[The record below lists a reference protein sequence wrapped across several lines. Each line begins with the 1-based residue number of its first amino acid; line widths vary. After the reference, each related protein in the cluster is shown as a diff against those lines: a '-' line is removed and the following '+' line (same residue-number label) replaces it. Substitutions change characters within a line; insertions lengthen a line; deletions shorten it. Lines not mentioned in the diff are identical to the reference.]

1 MRTQALP
8 YPREEF
14 FYISSGKKESF
25 MSQQNTE
32 QPLHTLLRKKPPF
45 RADQV
50 GSLLRPAAVKQAR
63 LQRAAGEI
71 SAEQLREIEN
81 KEIIRSVEKQ
91 KETGLNVVTDGEFRR
106 AWWHFDFLENL
117 DGVEAFTPESGI
129 QFHNVQTK
137 ARGIKVTGDI
147 DFSQHPM
154 LEDYKFL
161 HSIAGDAVP
170 KMTIPSPN
178 MLFFRGKLEKAAYQ
192 NDYKQFQH
200 DVSKAY
206 KKAIQAFYDAGCR
219 YLQLDDTAWAVFL
232 SEAGLRQI
240 EAFGTTPDELRKLF
254 AASINDAIKDR
265 PDDLKVTMHICR
277 GNFQSTWTAEG
288 GYDAAAETIFD
299 GLDLDGLFLEYDD
312 SRSGGFEPLRYV
324 KRSDLQLVLGLITSK
339 HGELEDKD
347 AIKRRIEEASQYVS
361 LDQLCLS
368 PQCGFA
374 STEEGNLITEEQQWA
389 KLRHVVNIAGEVWK

>member
-1 MRTQALP
+1 
-8 YPREEF
+8 
-14 FYISSGKKESF
+14 
-25 MSQQNTE
+25 MSQQTTPAE
-32 QPLHTLLRKKPPF
+32 QKQSLQRKKPPF

-50 GSLLRPAAVKQAR
+50 GSLLRSEPVKKAR
-63 LQRAAGEI
+63 LQKAAGEMT
-71 SAEQLREIEN
+71 AEQLRQIEN
-81 KEIIRSVEKQ
+81 DEIIRIVEKQ

-117 DGVEAFTPESGI
+117 DGVEPFTPEQGI

-147 DFSQHPM
+147 DFSNHPM
-154 LEDYKFL
+154 LEDYSFL
-161 HSIAGDAVP
+161 HGIAGDATP

-178 MLFFRGKLEKAAYQ
+178 MLFFRGRLEKDAYK
-192 NDYKQFQH
+192 NDYALFQH

-206 KKAIQAFYDAGCR
+206 KKAIQAFYDRGCR

-232 SEAGLRQI
+232 SEKGLKQV
-240 EAFGTTPDELRKLF
+240 EAFGTTPDELRQLF
-254 AASINDAIKDR
+254 AKSINDAIADR
-265 PDDLKVTMHICR
+265 PDDMTITMHICR

-299 GLDLDGLFLEYDD
+299 GLNLDGLFLEYDD

-324 KRSDLQLVLGLITSK
+324 KRTDLQLVLGLVTSK
-339 HGELEDKD
+339 FGELEDPD
-347 AIKRRIEEASQYVS
+347 DVKRRIEEASRYVS

-374 STEEGNLITEEQQWA
+374 STEEGNKLTEEQQWA
-389 KLRHVVNIAGEVWK
+389 KLRHVVEIANDVWK